1 MKDYSKMTVFE
12 LEQLA
17 DELESRLAENIDD
30 AAEEMSII
38 MELEDIADAISD
50 AEEREWNE
58 EEND

>member
-1 MKDYSKMTVFE
+1 MVDYSKMTVFE

-30 AAEEMSII
+30 AVEEMSII

-50 AEEREWNE
+50 AEEREWDE
-58 EEND
+58 EED

>member
-1 MKDYSKMTVFE
+1 MDYSKMTVFE

-30 AAEEMSII
+30 AVEEMSII

-58 EEND
+58 EED